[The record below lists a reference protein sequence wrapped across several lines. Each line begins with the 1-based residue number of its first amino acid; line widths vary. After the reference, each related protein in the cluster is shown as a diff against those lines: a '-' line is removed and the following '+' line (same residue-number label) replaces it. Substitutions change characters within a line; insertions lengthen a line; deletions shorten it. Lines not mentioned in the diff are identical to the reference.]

1 MSTVIVRRV
10 AATPNRTA
18 GQTWEKIQEIL
29 APNPSS
35 EARRILVKAAG
46 VACASISSE
55 ATKSAAVVV
64 WGGGPR
70 VRIYCVFG
78 EDAITGDGV
87 NEDALPNSPTISNWE
102 LSIPCPPEDVPWS
115 NLKLAA
121 ISNRISARSFEDD
134 VDADESPA
142 ASSAKSMTI
151 NEEEFF
157 KP

>member
-29 APNPSS
+29 APSPSS
-35 EARRILVKAAG
+35 EARRILAKAAG

-55 ATKSAAVVV
+55 ATNDAAVVV

-87 NEDALPNSPTISNWE
+87 NEDSLPKAPTMSNWRM
-102 LSIPCPPEDVPWS
+102 SIPCPPEDVTWS
-115 NLKLAA
+115 NLKLAT
-121 ISNRISARSFEDD
+121 ISDRISARSFEDD
-134 VDADESPA
+134 VDADDSA
-142 ASSAKSMTI
+142 TASSAKSMTI
-151 NEEEFF
+151 DEKEFL